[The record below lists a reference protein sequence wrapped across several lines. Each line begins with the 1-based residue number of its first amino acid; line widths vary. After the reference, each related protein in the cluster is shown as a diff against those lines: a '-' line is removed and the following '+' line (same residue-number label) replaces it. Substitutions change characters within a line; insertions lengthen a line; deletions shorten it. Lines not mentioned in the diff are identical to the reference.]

1 MNRAAETH
9 LLLELEPRLRAA
21 IPQLVPI
28 VGADDPQELL
38 QDGLVIALRLY
49 RSTRAIGKNV
59 TVGNL
64 AFYTIRHLRSGRRST
79 GERKNDVLHPAA
91 QLRGHSHLQSL
102 DQPLSNCDESDEPL
116 TLHDCLAAPVDDPA
130 TSAAR
135 HLDWALVLS
144 VLDPVATAILLALLE
159 GTALALLVPRLKRGR
174 TSLHNDQKRLGALVR
189 ERLGH
194 DILQEA
200 QRRPAW
206 SNDLCA
212 EREKLA
218 CRVERRAA

>member
-1 MNRAAETH
+1 MNRAAETQ

-49 RSTRAIGKNV
+49 RSTRAVGKKV

-79 GERKNDVLHPAA
+79 GQRQNDVLHPAA
-91 QLRGHSHLQSL
+91 QLCGHSQLQSL
-102 DQPLSNCDESDEPL
+102 DQPLSNSDEDGEPL
-116 TLHDCLAAPVDDPA
+116 TLHDCLAAPGDDPA

-135 HLDWALVLS
+135 RLDWAMVLRA
-144 VLDPVATAILLALLE
+144 LDPVATAILLAVLE
-159 GTALALLVPRLKRGR
+159 GNALTLLVPRFKRGR
-174 TSLHNDQKRLGALVR
+174 TSLHKEQKRLGALVC
-189 ERLGH
+189 EHLGQ
-194 DILQEA
+194 DILQEV
-200 QRRPAW
+200 QSRPAW
-206 SNDLCA
+206 SNDLSSQ
-212 EREKLA
+212 REKLA

>member
-1 MNRAAETH
+1 MNRAAETQ

-49 RSTRAIGKNV
+49 RRTRAVGKKV

-79 GERKNDVLHPAA
+79 GQRQNDVLHPAA
-91 QLRGHSHLQSL
+91 QLRGHSQLQSL
-102 DQPLSNCDESDEPL
+102 DQSLSNSDESGEPL
-116 TLHDCLAAPVDDPA
+116 TLHDCLAAPVEDPA

-135 HLDWALVLS
+135 RLDWAMVLS
-144 VLDPVATAILLALLE
+144 ALDPVATAILLAILE
-159 GTALALLVPRLKRGR
+159 GKALALLGPQFKRSR
-174 TSLHNDQKRLGALVR
+174 TSLHNDQKRLGALVS
-189 ERLGH
+189 EHLGQ
-194 DILQEA
+194 DILQEV
-200 QRRPAW
+200 QSRPAW
-206 SNDLCA
+206 RNDLSS

-218 CRVERRAA
+218 CRIERRAA